1 MHKQKAGYIFSLCI
15 LPMLLLLSLLLFFTL
30 NSFQQQQ
37 NAAVLV
43 LLLLLLLLLPSGPSP
58 ATNTTTSSSNAT
70 SNITVNA
77 NFLTYANSTLGFKIE
92 YPSSYRIHYHII
104 NHISSQLYEVA
115 IVKVMIASPL
125 FAGSCYQICRQ
136 NNGEII

>member
-37 NAAVLV
+37 NAAALV
-43 LLLLLLLLLPSGPSP
+43 LLLLPSGPSP
-58 ATNTTTSSSNAT
+58 ATNTTTSSNAT

-125 FAGSCYQICRQ
+125 FAGSCYQICRH

>member
-1 MHKQKAGYIFSLCI
+1 
-15 LPMLLLLSLLLFFTL
+15 
-30 NSFQQQQ
+30 
-37 NAAVLV
+37 
-43 LLLLLLLLLPSGPSP
+43 
-58 ATNTTTSSSNAT
+58 
-70 SNITVNA
+70 
-77 NFLTYANSTLGFKIE
+77 LTYANSTLGFKIE

-125 FAGSCYQICRQ
+125 FAGSCYQICRH

>member
-37 NAAVLV
+37 NAAALV
-43 LLLLLLLLLPSGPSP
+43 LLPPTSGPSP
-58 ATNTTTSSSNAT
+58 ATNTTTSSNAT

-125 FAGSCYQICRQ
+125 FAGSCYQICRH